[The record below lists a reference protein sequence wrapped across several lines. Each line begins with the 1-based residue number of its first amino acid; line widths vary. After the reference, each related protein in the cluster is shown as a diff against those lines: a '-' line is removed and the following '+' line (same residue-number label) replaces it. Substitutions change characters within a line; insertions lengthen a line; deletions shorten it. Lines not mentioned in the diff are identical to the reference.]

1 MKICITVGH
10 SILKGGKSTGVSGIV
25 DEYNYNKKLAPM
37 LAEMLISQGNTV
49 DVIICPERHFMS
61 EREEFFYR
69 VPKVNSGKYDLL
81 VELHLNKG
89 DGTKFGTEV
98 LYYGNE
104 GLEYAKRV
112 SNRLG
117 ELFENRGAKKR
128 ENLYILRNTNPVAIQ
143 IESFFC
149 DNVNDCN
156 KANEAGYDYIARLI
170 TEGILNKDIDM

>member
-1 MKICITVGH
+1 
-10 SILKGGKSTGVSGIV
+10 
-25 DEYNYNKKLAPM
+25 
-37 LAEMLISQGNTV
+37 
-49 DVIICPERHFMS
+49 
-61 EREEFFYR
+61 
-69 VPKVNSGKYDLL
+69 
-81 VELHLNKG
+81 
-89 DGTKFGTEV
+89 
-98 LYYGNE
+98 YYGTE

-156 KANEAGYDYIARLI
+156 KANESGYDYIARLI
-170 TEGILNKDIDM
+170 TEGILNKDINM

>member
-10 SILKGGKSTGVSGIV
+10 SILKGGKSTGVNGIV

-81 VELHLNKG
+81 VELHLNKA
-89 DGTKFGTEV
+89 DGTQCGTEV
-98 LYYGNE
+98 LYYGTE
-104 GLEYAKRV
+104 GLEYAKEYLIDLE
-112 SNRLG
+112 NYLKIE
-117 ELFENRGAKKR
+117 ELKKR
-128 ENLYILRNTNPVAIQ
+128 KIYI
-143 IESFFC
+143 
-149 DNVNDCN
+149 
-156 KANEAGYDYIARLI
+156 Y
-170 TEGILNKDIDM
+170 

>member
-10 SILKGGKSTGVSGIV
+10 SILKGGKSTGVNGIV

-81 VELHLNKG
+81 VELHLNKA
-89 DGTKFGTEV
+89 DGTQCGIEV
-98 LYYGNE
+98 LYYGTE

-156 KANEAGYDYIARLI
+156 KANESGYDYIARLI
-170 TEGILNKDIDM
+170 TEGILNKDINM